1 MAWGCPGTVPS
12 QDHSAGE
19 EGEEQGQCLC
29 QAAPCPGRAG
39 SQACAPCE
47 PRGSVTLILALSA
60 SPLAGLPLPLSE
72 IPHCLCQI
80 LTGRAALPVRAA
92 SAGLGSAGCSV
103 EPLPGSRLFT
113 LQPPSPNRSVRSTS
127 LRPVNISLSAVGC
140 CSLDDHRDA
149 AEWLQS
155 QAGSQEPTGAAC
167 CLSPPSPKAFPGR
180 LRAERGCVPR
190 RARQGGTRSVCRDPA
205 RPQARLN
212 PRYCPGRARDGPGT
226 GSAPPGLEPGQSPPR
241 LGREKP
247 LNQGHLPGDWRL
259 WEPHEALSCQ
269 GRDSS
274 HPGS

>member
-1 MAWGCPGTVPS
+1 MSGPVPGLILHPSIGSSSSRAGAALRSPVLCQEHLLPSCSRTGALLVLLGPGESEGTWQGTMAWGCPGAVPS

-19 EGEEQGQCLC
+19 EGEEQGQCL
-29 QAAPCPGRAG
+29 CPGRAG

-80 LTGRAALPVRAA
+80 LTGREVRAA
-92 SAGLGSAGCSV
+92 SAGLGSAGCSWS
-103 EPLPGSRLFT
+103 PCLGADYSPSSLRPQTGLCA
-113 LQPPSPNRSVRSTS
+113 PP

-180 LRAERGCVPR
+180 LRAERGCVP
-190 RARQGGTRSVCRDPA
+190 AG
-205 RPQARLN
+205 
-212 PRYCPGRARDGPGT
+212 PGREGPALFAGIQ
-226 GSAPPGLEPGQSPPR
+226 PVPKPG
-241 LGREKP
+241 
-247 LNQGHLPGDWRL
+247 
-259 WEPHEALSCQ
+259 
-269 GRDSS
+269 
-274 HPGS
+274 